1 MGLGKTVRS
10 EDCSCF
16 LKSLE
21 VFAAG
26 LSHQGLG
33 GARDIRSFTD
43 GQCWGLSAFGSR
55 RKYGSVL
62 CFITQEAVLFGST
75 QAWKVNKQGV
85 WVFRNPRTG
94 Y

>member
-1 MGLGKTVRS
+1 MGLGETVRS

-33 GARDIRSFTD
+33 GARDVRSFTD

-62 CFITQEAVLFGST
+62 LLYHAGSST
-75 QAWKVNKQGV
+75 IWI
-85 WVFRNPRTG
+85 NPSMESE
-94 Y
+94 